1 MRKLLGVI
9 VVLQLA
15 CLHPQRGFVVVGGT
29 PDQVAAAGK
38 MLVVA
43 KAVTGD
49 TSGAL
54 SGDLGVRFS
63 PTQYDL
69 IQFCLYDFNT
79 VAGCTYRSGDGFAVI
94 VEIHPDQ
101 LVTDTALAHELCHVG
116 YVTTNEDQVKA
127 CAAEVIAEYE
137 ATYVTP

>member
-15 CLHPQRGFVVVGGT
+15 CLHPPHGYSVWGGT
-29 PDQVAAAGK
+29 PEQQAAAND
-38 MLVVA
+38 MWVVA

-49 TSGAL
+49 AYGAL
-54 SGDLGVRFS
+54 SGDFGIRFS

-69 IQFCLYDFNT
+69 VQYCQYDFNT
-79 VAGCTYRSGDGFAVI
+79 VAGCTYRSGDGFAVVI
-94 VEIHPDQ
+94 EIHPDQ

-127 CAAEVIAEYE
+127 CAILVNQQSR
-137 ATYVTP
+137 

>member
-1 MRKLLGVI
+1 MKKLLGVI

-15 CLHPQRGFVVVGGT
+15 CLHPQRGFVVTGGT

-38 MLVVA
+38 MLMLA
-43 KAVTGD
+43 KTVTGD
-49 TSGAL
+49 ASGAL

-63 PTQYDL
+63 PNQYDL
-69 IQFCLYDFNT
+69 VQYCLYPLNT
-79 VAGCTYRSGDGFAVI
+79 VQGCTYRSGDGFAVI

-127 CAAEVIAEYE
+127 CAILVNQQSR
-137 ATYVTP
+137 